1 MEKIDNLSKQLEL
14 NSLIEFSQLI
24 NSNLDLKFILGNI
37 LLPIM
42 GKMMI
47 GKGLMLIKKNPDSND
62 SIYCV
67 GCAKGIKL
75 SEAEQEF
82 EFEFPKSAY
91 FEQSELNKDENIFIK
106 NDLRYFFKVY
116 FDNKLLGVLC
126 LGKKINPADT
136 LSKSEIIFIETL
148 LNLSSSSIENTI
160 KFSEI
165 KRLNDELSSK
175 LTQLNSLFELS
186 KEFNSNFLEK
196 DKILKL
202 LGFTLLGNLGIKD
215 FAIFTR
221 YKSDKFYLLYSNKKL
236 DTEGLDMSILER
248 VKLPVFL
255 NESHE
260 NPLIKFLASKNYE
273 LIVPTINDNEVQNI
287 ICLGKKLNKN
297 GYNQSDIEYLSSIIN
312 LSVMSIENSMLF
324 QEFLE
329 KQQIENEL
337 KIAREIQVAL
347 LPKEIPSVRN
357 YDLFAINIPAMQVG
371 GDYYDIIKLNDKKTA
386 FIIAD
391 VSGKGTPA
399 ALLMANIQSAVHSFL
414 KVYDEDTF
422 DISDITLKLNELI
435 YENTSPEKFITFFW
449 GILDNESHKF
459 DYINAGHNTPIIIK
473 NDGIEM
479 LDKGGLMIGAMNFGI
494 KYEMGTTELSEKDL
508 LVLYT
513 DGVTEAQNELKNEY
527 GEDTLIKLIQSKK
540 EENCKDII
548 QHIKDAIE
556 DFSKNCKQFDDITI
570 ITLKRN

>member
-1 MEKIDNLSKQLEL
+1 MEKTDNLSKQLEL

-47 GKGLMLIKKNPDSND
+47 GKGLMLIKKNPDKKD
-62 SIYCV
+62 DIYCV

-75 SEAEQEF
+75 LDAEQEI

-91 FEQSELNKDENIFIK
+91 FESSELPQDDNFFVK

-126 LGKKINPADT
+126 LGKKINPKDS

-165 KRLNDELSSK
+165 KRLNDELSNK

-196 DKILKL
+196 DKVLKL

-215 FAIFTR
+215 FVIFTK

-236 DTEGLDMSILER
+236 DLEGHDLSILER

-255 NESHE
+255 NASHE
-260 NPLIKFLASKNYE
+260 NSLIKFLASKNYE

-287 ICLGKKLNKN
+287 ICLGKKLNKT

-312 LSVMSIENSMLF
+312 LSVMSIENAMLF
-324 QEFLE
+324 GEFLE
-329 KQQIENEL
+329 KQQMESEL
-337 KIAREIQVAL
+337 RIAREIQVGL
-347 LPKEIPSVRN
+347 LPKEIPQVKN
-357 YDLFAINIPAMQVG
+357 YDISAVNIPAMHVG

-386 FIIAD
+386 FVIAD

-414 KVYDEDTF
+414 KVYDENTF
-422 DISDITLKLNELI
+422 DISDITLKINELI
-435 YENTSPEKFITFFW
+435 YENTTPEKFITFFW
-449 GILDNESHKF
+449 GILDNETHKF
-459 DYINAGHNTPIIIK
+459 EYINAGHNHPVIIR
-473 NDGIEM
+473 DGKVEV
-479 LDKGGLMIGAMNFGI
+479 LDKGGLMIGVMNFGL
-494 KYEMGTTELSEKDL
+494 KYESGEIGLNEKDL

-513 DGVTEAQNELKNEY
+513 DGVTEAQDEFKNEY
-527 GEDTLIKLIQSKK
+527 GEDALINLLQERKNEK
-540 EENCKDII
+540 CKDIVI
-548 QHIKDAIE
+548 HIKTE
-556 DFSKNCKQFDDITI
+556 VENFSKNCKQFDDITI
-570 ITLKRN
+570 ISLKRN

>member
-1 MEKIDNLSKQLEL
+1 MEKTDNLSKQLEL

-47 GKGLMLIKKNPDSND
+47 GKGLMLIKKNPDKKD
-62 SIYCV
+62 DIYCV

-75 SEAEQEF
+75 TDAEQEI

-91 FEQSELNKDENIFIK
+91 FESSELPQDDNFFVK

-116 FDNKLLGVLC
+116 FDNKLLGILC
-126 LGKKINPADT
+126 LGKKINPKDS

-165 KRLNDELSSK
+165 KRLNDELSNK

-196 DKILKL
+196 DKVLKL

-215 FAIFTR
+215 FAIFTK

-236 DTEGLDMSILER
+236 DLEGLDLSILER

-255 NESHE
+255 NASHE
-260 NPLIKFLASKNYE
+260 NSLIKFLASKNYE
-273 LIVPTINDNEVQNI
+273 LIVPTINNNEVQNI
-287 ICLGKKLNKN
+287 ICLGKKLNKT

-312 LSVMSIENSMLF
+312 LSVMSIENAMLF
-324 QEFLE
+324 GEFLE
-329 KQQIENEL
+329 KQQMESEL
-337 KIAREIQVAL
+337 RIAREIQVGL
-347 LPKEIPSVRN
+347 LPKEIPQVKN
-357 YDLFAINIPAMQVG
+357 YDISAVNIPAMHVG

-386 FIIAD
+386 FVIAD

-414 KVYDEDTF
+414 KVYDENTF
-422 DISDITLKLNELI
+422 DISDITLKINELI
-435 YENTSPEKFITFFW
+435 YENTTPEKFITFFW
-449 GILDNESHKF
+449 GILDNETHKF
-459 DYINAGHNTPIIIK
+459 EYINAGHNHPVIIR
-473 NDGIEM
+473 DGKVEM
-479 LDKGGLMIGAMNFGI
+479 LDKGGLMIGVMNFGL
-494 KYEMGTTELSEKDL
+494 KYESGEIGLNEKDL

-513 DGVTEAQNELKNEY
+513 DGVTEAQDEIKNEY
-527 GEDTLIKLIQSKK
+527 GEDALIKLLQERKNEK
-540 EENCKDII
+540 CKDIVI
-548 QHIKDAIE
+548 HIKTAVE
-556 DFSKNCKQFDDITI
+556 NFSKNCKQFDDITI
-570 ITLKRN
+570 ILLKRN

>member
-47 GKGLMLIKKNPDSND
+47 GKGLMLVKKNPDKSDN
-62 SIYCV
+62 IFCV

-75 SEAEQEF
+75 SETEQEI

-91 FEQSELNKDENIFIK
+91 FEQSELPKDDNVFIK

-126 LGKKINPADT
+126 LGKKINPNDT

-165 KRLNDELSSK
+165 KRLNDQLSSK

-215 FAIFTR
+215 FAIFTK

-236 DTEGLDMSILER
+236 EIDGLDLSILER

-260 NPLIKFLASKNYE
+260 DPLIKFLASKNYE

-297 GYNQSDIEYLSSIIN
+297 GYTQSDIEYLSSIIN

-324 QEFLE
+324 REFLE

-337 KIAREIQVAL
+337 KIAREIQIGL
-347 LPKEIPSVRN
+347 LPKEIPDVKN
-357 YDLFAINIPAMQVG
+357 YDISAVNIPALHVG

-386 FIIAD
+386 FVIAD

-414 KVYDEDTF
+414 KVYDEKTF
-422 DISDITLKLNELI
+422 DISDITLKINELI
-435 YENTSPEKFITFFW
+435 YENTTPEKFITFFW
-449 GILDNESHKF
+449 GILDNETHKF
-459 DYINAGHNTPIIIK
+459 TYINAGHNHPVIIREGK
-473 NDGIEM
+473 IEM
-479 LDKGGLMIGAMNFGI
+479 LDKGGLMIGILNFGLQF
-494 KYEMGTTELSEKDL
+494 ETGETDLNEKDL

-513 DGVTEAQNELKNEY
+513 DGVTEAQDEFKNEY
-527 GEDTLIKLIQSKK
+527 GEDAFVKLIQQKRA
-540 EENCKDII
+540 ENCTDIVG
-548 QHIKDAIE
+548 HIKTAVE